1 MVTGIESVGLVLAII
16 PLIIEALKS
25 YLAGIKSIE
34 NSRHY
39 ILILNGYK
47 RSLSIEQTKFTN
59 TWRRIIE
66 LIDPQALKQTYPEIT
81 LDKLLQ
87 CPQALLGLQL
97 RTILSL
103 ALTTFDETAVENF
116 EMALNDIRDLL
127 EAVAVDFL
135 EFSDAFNVDFV
146 SC

>member
-1 MVTGIESVGLVLAII
+1 MVTGIESVGLVVGLI

-25 YLAGIKSIE
+25 YSAGLKTID

-39 ILILNGYK
+39 ALILNGYK
-47 RSLSIEQTKFTN
+47 RDLSIEETKFTI
-59 TWRRIIE
+59 TWQRIIA
-66 LIDPQALKQTYPEIT
+66 LIDLKRTYPKVT

-87 CPQALLGLQL
+87 CPQGLLGLQL
-97 RTILSL
+97 RTVLSL

-127 EAVAVDFL
+127 EAVAKDFL
-135 EFSDAFNVDFV
+135 EFSGTPNVDFV